1 MVVIMNLVVI
11 ICIRATKSL
20 SLLSTQGTTAV
31 KDSCGEL
38 KGEMKT
44 GLYDDDHDYSDD
56 ERND

>member
-1 MVVIMNLVVI
+1 MNLVVMMLVM

-44 GLYDDDHDYSDD
+44 GLYNDDHDYFDD

>member
-1 MVVIMNLVVI
+1 MIMLMMQMVM

-44 GLYDDDHDYSDD
+44 GLYDDDHDYFDD
-56 ERND
+56 ERIG